1 MRNIIYIPGVGD
13 LIPEGSLTYD
23 INMPNPSGPH
33 TEQIVV
39 DAIVDNAFTTT
50 GTILYDAND
59 NTGQVVVTKP
69 LVGYNRI
76 HKYAGW

>member
-1 MRNIIYIPGVGD
+1 MRNVIYTPGPNE
-13 LIPEGSLTYD
+13 LIPENSLTYD
-23 INMPNPSGPH
+23 INMPTPNVPH
-33 TEQIVV
+33 TEMIVI
-39 DAIVDNAFTTT
+39 DAIVPNSFTTT

-76 HKYAGW
+76 HQYAGW